1 MRQIRP
7 ATRKLMK
14 VTAMA
19 INVLPPLGAA
29 FMCFPIWLEQGSSKT
44 VSGICLIVAALC
56 VLPFLKQI
64 KEYFKSPS
72 VIVLWLVIAIA
83 MTLMRN
89 IINEMLIVSYVA
101 LISNCLGTLLYKLAD
116 YKREE

>member
-1 MRQIRP
+1 MSKLKP

-14 VTAMA
+14 VSAMV
-19 INVLPPLGAA
+19 INVLPPVVAA
-29 FMCFPIWLEQGSSKT
+29 LMCFPIWLEQGSTKT
-44 VSGICLIVAALC
+44 VSGICLIVSALC
-56 VLPFLKQI
+56 ILPFIRQI

-89 IINEMLIVSYVA
+89 IINEMMIVSYVA
-101 LISNCLGTLLYKLAD
+101 LISNCIGALVYKIAD
-116 YKREE
+116 YKRE